1 MMPSTKKYLRPFP
14 WLAIAMVAVF
24 LVSATLRFWGLSRFN
39 TLVFDEVY
47 YAKFAN
53 NYLTQTQFFNAHPPL
68 SQYIIAIAIWLG
80 SHIPIDRDIVNGLT
94 GSLHSVWSYRW
105 LNALTGSFVPLVVG
119 GIAYQLSDRR
129 SYALIAAIFATADGL
144 FLVESRYAL
153 NNVYLVILGL
163 LGHWFLLLALKTT
176 GKKRYLWLTLA
187 GTGFGASAAIK
198 WNGLGFL
205 LGAYLFWVV
214 AWIVRWGTREHL
226 AGSGEQ
232 GRTRE
237 KSQVASRKS
246 QVRNLLPLATS
257 HQPLVTLPTP
267 LEMAFY
273 LGIIP
278 VAVYSI
284 SWIPHLILNPT
295 PGFWE
300 MQGHILLYHQRIGSG
315 ADVHPYC
322 SRWYTWLLM
331 LRPVAYFYK
340 TTISPDEPVPVV
352 GPPLPEA
359 STNTIYDVHAMGN
372 PLLWW
377 FSTAAIFYAFWV
389 VARSAIASFSSRN
402 NSVIGNAWIY
412 LYFTLNWLANLLPWM
427 RVTRCTFLYHY
438 MGASVFA
445 GLALAWIV
453 DQWLR
458 SYRKNLRILGV
469 TAIFLILIAFVFW
482 MPLYLGLPLSPEDYR
497 WRMWL
502 RSWV

>member
-1 MMPSTKKYLRPFP
+1 MPSTKKFPRPLS
-14 WLAIAMVAVF
+14 WVAIATIAVF
-24 LVSATLRFWGLSRFN
+24 AFSASLRFWQLSRFN

-68 SQYIIAIAIWLG
+68 SQYIIAIAMWLG
-80 SHIPIDRDIVNGLT
+80 SHMPIDRDIVNGLT
-94 GSLHSVWSYRW
+94 GSLHSPWSYRW

-129 SYALIAAIFATADGL
+129 SYALIAAIFAAADGL

-163 LGHWFLLLALKTT
+163 LGHWFLLLALKAP
-176 GKKRYLWLTLA
+176 GKKRHLWLTLA
-187 GTGFGASAAIK
+187 GIGFGASAAIK

-205 LGAYLFWVV
+205 LGAYLLWVV
-214 AWIVRWGTREHL
+214 AWIVN
-226 AGSGEQ
+226 
-232 GRTRE
+232 RTRRQGGRG
-237 KSQVASRKS
+237 SNS
-246 QVRNLLPLATS
+246 S
-257 HQPLVTLPTP
+257 HQRLPTP
-267 LEMAFY
+267 LEIAFY

-278 VAVYSI
+278 ITIYSI
-284 SWIPHLILNPT
+284 SWIPHLMLNPT
-295 PGFWE
+295 PNFWE
-300 MQGHILLYHQRIGSG
+300 MQREILLYHQRIGSG

-340 TTISPDEPVPVV
+340 TATSVDEPVAVV

-359 STNTIYDVHAMGN
+359 STQVIYDVHAMGN
-372 PLLWW
+372 PILWW
-377 FSTAAIFYAFWV
+377 FSAAAIFYAVWV
-389 VARSAIASFSSRN
+389 VVKSAIASCGFA
-402 NSVIGNAWIY
+402 NALTSCDRDIDRYIWIY
-412 LYFTLNWLANLLPWM
+412 LYFSVNWLANLLPWM

-453 DQWLR
+453 DRWLR
-458 SYRKNLRILGV
+458 SYHRNLRLLGV

-482 MPLYLGLPLSPEDYR
+482 MPLYLGLPLSPASYR

-502 RSWV
+502 PSWV